1 MLMLCLHLSSFSLP
15 QSVSLPPFR
24 RHRTHYLSKLRSAFH
39 FSTFQND
46 DEHEQGS
53 AHRNGDRY
61 SVKYAR
67 VWFGAE
73 MLQTSDR

>member
-1 MLMLCLHLSSFSLP
+1 MLMLCLHLSSLSPSVCFSTALSSPPHPLFVKAPFCFSL
-15 QSVSLPPFR
+15 LYF
-24 RHRTHYLSKLRSAFH
+24 
-39 FSTFQND
+39 FQNH

-73 MLQTSDR
+73 MLQT